1 LIRFAETL
9 AFDGLRIS
17 PFATFIGWQIIFPF
31 NFSAAMLFAMA
42 YVAFLATIIG
52 YVCGLI
58 CGVVT
63 LLFFRK
69 IQSDPMHTVVMMTV
83 SGVSAFAITLIVVGM
98 SSSVF
103 AVVETPVV
111 SEVSLLAGSLAAI
124 GAGYAGYHAGK
135 EHLEQQKP
143 V

>member
-1 LIRFAETL
+1 
-9 AFDGLRIS
+9 LRIS
-17 PFATFIGWQIIFPF
+17 PVATFIGWQIIFPF
-31 NFSAAMLFAMA
+31 NFSAAMFFAMV
-42 YVAFLATIIG
+42 YVAFLATLIG

-63 LLFFRK
+63 LLFFRNVRSEPEYLAAM
-69 IQSDPMHTVVMMTV
+69 IAVTS
-83 SGVSAFAITLIVVGM
+83 VSAFAITLIVVGM

-103 AVVETPVV
+103 AVVETPLV
-111 SEVSLLAGSLAAI
+111 SEISLLGGTLAAI

>member
-1 LIRFAETL
+1 MRFAETL
-9 AFDGLRIS
+9 AYDGLRIS
-17 PFATFIGWQIIFPF
+17 PFATFIGWQILFPF
-31 NFSAAMLFAMA
+31 SFSAAMFFAMV

-63 LLFFRK
+63 LLFFREVY
-69 IQSDPMHTVVMMTV
+69 SDLIYIVAMMAV
-83 SGVSAFAITLIVVGM
+83 GSVSAFIIVLIVVGM
-98 SSSVF
+98 SSSVY

-124 GAGYAGYHAGK
+124 GAGYAGFRAGK
-135 EHLEQQKP
+135 EHLQQQKSL
-143 V
+143 